1 MQGCWS
7 PRWHVLASVLEIVFS
22 LSDSFAAWTLNLRGV
37 DIPFNPLFHAYLYI
51 GLDKAIL
58 FLDSSKVDDMVEQY
72 LEKMSVERRNY
83 TDLWPFLRKREWG
96 EGKVRTRCSHD
107 RGIADGRYA

>member
-7 PRWHVLASVLEIVFS
+7 LRWHVLASVLEIVFS
-22 LSDSFAAWTLNLRGV
+22 FSDSFAAWTLNLRGV

-107 RGIADGRYA
+107 RGIADGHFT